1 MSKLIQGERVG
12 RMGALMAAC
21 VAVVFDATRERIL
34 LTRRSDN
41 GRWCLPGGR
50 MEPGES
56 ATEACARELREET
69 GLDASIGRLI
79 GVYSSPDWLLEYAD
93 GNRFQVLGL
102 CFEAEPTGGKLAL
115 SDEVTEYGYFTPG
128 EVAALDIMEHH
139 RERIADAFA
148 AETTTFVR

>member
-1 MSKLIQGERVG
+1 MAKLIQGERVG
-12 RMGALMAAC
+12 RMGTLMVGC
-21 VAVVFDATRERIL
+21 VAVVFDAKRERIL

-93 GNRFQVLGL
+93 GNQFQVLGL
-102 CFEAEPTGGKLAL
+102 CFEAQPTGGQLAL
-115 SDEVTEYGYFTPG
+115 SDEVTEYGYFTLD
-128 EVAALDIMEHH
+128 EIAALDMMEHH
-139 RERIADAFA
+139 SERIAGAFA
-148 AETTTFVR
+148 AETTTIVR